1 MLPNSTPITDG
12 TAGNGGTQS
21 HADTVLIPDSIPMA
35 RRPPS
40 PESPKPYVPADRS
53 RTSFFRA
60 PDAPP
65 TEPLYAQ
72 DLVRYARDF
81 NKTQD
86 ICRLHLWEKT
96 RERREAKPR
105 MMRFT
110 ISDILIAYI
119 SLGYSSVDNAALVH
133 TVTCFGARERVSFL
147 FAAFLLPALSLEWRA
162 KCLV

>member
-1 MLPNSTPITDG
+1 
-12 TAGNGGTQS
+12 
-21 HADTVLIPDSIPMA
+21 MA

-72 DLVRYARDF
+72 DLVRYAREF
-81 NKTQD
+81 NRTQE

-96 RERREAKPR
+96 RERREDKPR
-105 MMRFT
+105 MVRFT
-110 ISDILIAYI
+110 IPDVLTAYI
-119 SLGYSSVDNAALVH
+119 ALGYSSVDRVALVH
-133 TVTCFGARERVSFL
+133 TVTCFGARERVSLL
-147 FAAFLLPALSLEWRA
+147 FAALLPPVLSLEWRL
-162 KCLV
+162 KRLV